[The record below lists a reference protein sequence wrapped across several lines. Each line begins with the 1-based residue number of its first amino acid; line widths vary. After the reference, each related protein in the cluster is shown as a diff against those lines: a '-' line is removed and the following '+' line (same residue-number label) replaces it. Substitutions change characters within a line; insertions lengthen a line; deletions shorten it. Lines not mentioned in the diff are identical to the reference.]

1 MSNVINIFSKIILL
15 LILSKA
21 IVMLI
26 PKQLRIILN
35 SIFKFTCYCINIIY
49 NGFVNY
55 TKNNNISKNKNNVIY
70 LNKYKKI
77 N

>member
-35 SIFKFTCYCINIIY
+35 SIFKFTCCCINIIY

-55 TKNNNISKNKNNVIY
+55 TKNNNIYKNKNNVIY